1 MSSYRELME
10 KKKNLDEQI
19 AKVRKV
25 EAATALAA
33 IRAQIAEFGFTAQE
47 VFPWQEPKKKA
58 PAKYYDAQ
66 TGATW
71 SGKGKPPRWIQGK
84 DREAFLIQA

>member
-1 MSSYRELME
+1 MSQYRELLE
-10 KKKNLDEQI
+10 KKKALDDQI
-19 AKVRKV
+19 ARLRKV
-25 EAATALAA
+25 EAAGALAA

-47 VFPWQEPKKKA
+47 VFPWREPKKTA

-71 SGKGKPPRWIQGK
+71 SGKGKPPKWIQGK
-84 DREAFLIQA
+84 DREAFLIQS